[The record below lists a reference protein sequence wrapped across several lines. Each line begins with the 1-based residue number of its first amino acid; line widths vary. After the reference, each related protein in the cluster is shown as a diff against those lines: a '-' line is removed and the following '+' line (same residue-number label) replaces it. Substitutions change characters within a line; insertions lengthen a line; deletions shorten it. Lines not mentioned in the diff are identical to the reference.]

1 MPQEDIVL
9 AADGSENFEFKV
21 PTGYTV
27 FAVEFATFDVLP
39 NQEFDWQLANK
50 DSDYFIDLEDTVRIP
65 IGARDELVIRIRLCA
80 SNP

>member
-1 MPQEDIVL
+1 M
-9 AADGSENFEFKV
+9 
-21 PTGYTV
+21 